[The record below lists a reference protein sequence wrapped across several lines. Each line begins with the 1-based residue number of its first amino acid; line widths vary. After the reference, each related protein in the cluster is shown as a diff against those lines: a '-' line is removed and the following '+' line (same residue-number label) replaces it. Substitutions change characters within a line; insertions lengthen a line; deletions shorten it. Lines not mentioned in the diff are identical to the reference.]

1 VHPNAQVE
9 GLISAYMYSRLTGAS
24 WIEKLPLKGAD
35 VDYAMTATI
44 GAAGEVDALSVYL
57 VAGTTYTFEM
67 LGVSSLGAGH
77 LADPSLR
84 LRTSGGTVV
93 ATDDDSGAGLD
104 ANLTYL
110 ASASGVFALNM
121 MAVGSLT
128 GSYSIQAAVVS
139 GAAMQ
144 AGNTYTV
151 TSASTLVLEGA
162 GGIGQDVIQ
171 SSVSYVL
178 SPNSEIE
185 VLRTTND
192 RGKTAINLTGNDFG
206 QMIVGN
212 AAANVL
218 EGKGGADQIWGG
230 AGNDRFVLSKSAVT
244 KPDGSQVDHIMDY
257 ANGDV
262 VDVTQVLAVAAGVNV
277 ISAGYLRVTTGG
289 LIQVDLDGGANNWV
303 TLSTINGS
311 GSVSVRYLSGNSA
324 ATLTVARVAD
334 ASALTAQSFQE
345 HGHLSLDHLSLFDH
359 DTVMEAPLFL

>member
-1 VHPNAQVE
+1 
-9 GLISAYMYSRLTGAS
+9 
-24 WIEKLPLKGAD
+24 
-35 VDYAMTATI
+35 
-44 GAAGEVDALSVYL
+44 
-57 VAGTTYTFEM
+57 
-67 LGVSSLGAGH
+67 
-77 LADPSLR
+77 
-84 LRTSGGTVV
+84 
-93 ATDDDSGAGLD
+93 
-104 ANLTYL
+104 
-110 ASASGVFALNM
+110 
-121 MAVGSLT
+121 
-128 GSYSIQAAVVS
+128 
-139 GAAMQ
+139 
-144 AGNTYTV
+144 V

-359 DTVMEAPLFL
+359 DSVMEAPLFL